1 MTLMC
6 KSPMKE
12 RRQRRRQKSSF
23 FMLQA
28 EAVESRCRNDSGPG
42 ALEETS
48 REEMCPPNKLRV
60 RISGLCFKMTLILY
74 FSQRFLREAQS
85 LEVNVL
91 RISPKSIG
99 PSQLSFLLMN

>member
-1 MTLMC
+1 MY
-6 KSPMKE
+6 KSPKKTEE
-12 RRQRRRQKSSF
+12 RELDL

-28 EAVESRCRNDSGPG
+28 EAVESGCRNDSGAG
-42 ALEETS
+42 AFEETN

-60 RISGLCFKMTLILY
+60 KIAGLCFKMSLILY

-85 LEVNVL
+85 FEVNVL
-91 RISPKSIG
+91 RISHKSIC